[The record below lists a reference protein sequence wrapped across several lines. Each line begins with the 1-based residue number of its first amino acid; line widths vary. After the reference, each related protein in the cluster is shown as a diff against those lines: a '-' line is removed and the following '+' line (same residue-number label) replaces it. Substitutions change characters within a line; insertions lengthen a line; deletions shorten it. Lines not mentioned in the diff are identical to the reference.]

1 MGGRAAVPASLYRH
15 AARLLLVWALCWTGY
30 AHAAIELA
38 GAWRDV
44 REGDTPEQ
52 VLADFRAGTLTPF
65 DPAKLCRFPKG
76 EHGTWVVIAQRPPW
90 VEEQRVLSIY
100 PAPMGEVTFYG
111 QNRPSV
117 SLAMDDFGAR
127 LHGHGRLAFAIDQE
141 LPASTP
147 LLLRFPPSTHIAAP
161 VSFHL
166 QGWNAFLAND
176 ADWLTFAT
184 ASFAVMLAMA
194 LMALCF
200 AQMLRDVTF
209 AWYAGY
215 ILCYAVIQALQTG
228 YVYHPLDLQALA
240 GLTSTLGSAAV
251 ALSVAFASMFMTR
264 FCELQKYAP
273 LLRIPVLSLA
283 VGMVQIVILRCS
295 HIPVLENV
303 GQLLVNPLLM
313 LGALLLLVAAVIAA
327 LRGSRHAWFF
337 LAGWTP
343 LLVLTAMAS
352 AQVNGALSG
361 LRWLNDAGLV
371 AGAFEAIVLSFGL
384 ADRALMLRHDR
395 DHVRQLADRDS
406 LTLLLN
412 RRAWDEAAMAAMDSP
427 SPQPLALLFMDLDHF
442 KILNDRQG
450 HAKGDQALVAVAQAI
465 SQELRPSDLLG
476 RYGGEEFIALLD
488 GADEQQAMQVATRLC
503 RRVHRLEIP
512 IDDNRRVLSISVGV
526 AVRHPSDTLQS
537 LIERADKA
545 MYDAK
550 MGGRNRVHPQPPDD
564 TGGKSRLN
572 RTGRTANGR
581 S

>member
-1 MGGRAAVPASLYRH
+1 MGGGTAVPVSRYRW
-15 AARLLLVWALCWTGY
+15 AARLLLVFGLCWTG
-30 AHAAIELA
+30 HVQAATEIA

-44 REGDTPEQ
+44 RDGDTPQQ
-52 VLADFRAGTLTPF
+52 VMADFRAGTLTPF
-65 DPAKLCRFPKG
+65 DPSTLQRFPRG
-76 EHGTWVVIAQRPPW
+76 EHGTWVVIAPRPPW
-90 VEEQRVLSIY
+90 VEEPRVLSIY
-100 PAPMGEVTFYG
+100 PAPLGKVTFYG
-111 QNRPSV
+111 QNRPGV
-117 SLAMDDFGAR
+117 SLSLDDFSPS
-127 LHGHGRLAFAIDQE
+127 LHGHGRLAFAIGKD

-147 LLLRFPPSTHIAAP
+147 LLLRFPPSTSTTAP
-161 VSFHL
+161 LSFRL
-166 QGWNAFLAND
+166 QGWNEFLADD

-215 ILCYAVIQALQTG
+215 ILCYAAIQALQTG
-228 YVYHPLDLQALA
+228 YVYHPLDLQSLT

-264 FCELQKYAP
+264 FCELPKYAP

-283 VGMVQIVILRCS
+283 VGMVQVVILRCS
-295 HIPVLENV
+295 HIPMLENV

-313 LGALLLLVAAVIAA
+313 LGALLLLVAAVVAA

-343 LLVLTAMAS
+343 LLVLTAMTS
-352 AQVNGALSG
+352 AQVNGTLSG

-371 AGAFEAIVLSFGL
+371 AGAFEAIVLSVGL
-384 ADRALMLRHDR
+384 ADRALILRHDR

-406 LTLLLN
+406 LTRLLN
-412 RRAWDEAAMAAMDSP
+412 RRAWDEAAIAAMENSA
-427 SPQPLALLFMDLDHF
+427 SRPLSLLFMDLDHF
-442 KILNDRQG
+442 KVLNDRQG

-465 SQELRPSDLLG
+465 SEELRPSDLLA
-476 RYGGEEFIALLD
+476 RYGGEEFVALLD

-512 IDDNRRVLSISVGV
+512 IDDNTLVLSISVGV

-550 MGGRNRVHPQPPDD
+550 MGGRNRAHAQPPDG
-564 TGGKSRLN
+564 TGGKTRLT
-572 RTGRTANGR
+572 RGRAANDGR

>member
-1 MGGRAAVPASLYRH
+1 MGGPAAVPVSQYRR
-15 AARLLLVWALCWTGY
+15 AARLLLVLGLCWVGY
-30 AHAAIELA
+30 VHAATGLA

-65 DPAKLCRFPKG
+65 DPATLNRFPKG
-76 EHGTWVVIAQRPPW
+76 EHGTWVVITPQPPW

-100 PAPMGEVTFYG
+100 PAPLSKVTFYD

-117 SLAMDDFGAR
+117 SLSADDFSAR
-127 LHGHGRLAFAIDQE
+127 LHGHGRLAFAIDKD
-141 LPASTP
+141 LPASAP
-147 LLLRFPPSTHIAAP
+147 LLLQFPPSASLSAP

-166 QGWNAFLAND
+166 RSLNEFLAID
-176 ADWLTFAT
+176 ADWLAFAT
-184 ASFAVMLAMA
+184 ASFAVMLAIA

-200 AQMLRDVTF
+200 AQIVRDATF

-215 ILCYAVIQALQTG
+215 ILCYALIQALQTG
-228 YVYHPLDLQALA
+228 YIYHPLGLQSLA
-240 GLTSTLGSAAV
+240 GLAPILGSSAV

-283 VGMVQIVILRCS
+283 VGMVQVVILRCS

-313 LGALLLLVAAVIAA
+313 LGALLLLVAAVAAA
-327 LRGSRHAWFF
+327 LRGSRQAWFF

-361 LRWLNDAGLV
+361 LRWINDAGLV

-406 LTLLLN
+406 LTRLLN
-412 RRAWDEAAMAAMDSP
+412 RRAWDEAAMEVMENDSTR
-427 SPQPLALLFMDLDHF
+427 PLALLFMDLDHF

-450 HAKGDQALVAVAQAI
+450 HARGDQALVAVAQAI
-465 SQELRPSDLLG
+465 GQELRPLDLLG
-476 RYGGEEFIALLD
+476 RYGGEEFVALLD
-488 GADEQQAMQVATRLC
+488 GTDEQQAMQVATRLC

-512 IDDNRRVLSISVGV
+512 IDENRLVLSISVGV
-526 AVRHPSDTLQS
+526 AMRHPSDTLQS

-545 MYDAK
+545 MYEAK
-550 MGGRNRVHPQPPDD
+550 MGGRNRAYPQPTDGADSKTDLPRSAD
-564 TGGKSRLN
+564 
-572 RTGRTANGR
+572 GR